1 MPPATADTIYKQ
13 YKFASNLVNEICYNR
28 TALAKLE
35 ERNYLSEIDRELNER
50 FAVTGRSYFKEIP
63 VDLEPAEP
71 WNWKGAGVP
80 ENYEAVKLVKASK
93 VKNKSIIG
101 YTGLEKKLY
110 KLIMSMQPPLA
121 FYAQYEAGP
130 GKEYILDGAFPQI
143 KLAIEADGEIWHNNE
158 NKIKSDQHRDT
169 NLSRQGWTV
178 LRFTDK
184 EIERQPKDVAMVIKQ
199 AMQKLLGSLS
209 GEPGDQFI

>member
-1 MPPATADTIYKQ
+1 
-13 YKFASNLVNEICYNR
+13 
-28 TALAKLE
+28 
-35 ERNYLSEIDRELNER
+35 
-50 FAVTGRSYFKEIP
+50 
-63 VDLEPAEP
+63 
-71 WNWKGAGVP
+71 
-80 ENYEAVKLVKASK
+80 
-93 VKNKSIIG
+93 
-101 YTGLEKKLY
+101 
-110 KLIMSMQPPLA
+110 LA